1 MLKKSII
8 MNKNV
13 TVTANA
19 AGQVVNISKNNPEY
33 GYIRVAQS
41 RTSMEG
47 GWVRTRSLS
56 ALISGKVEEL
66 KALGL
71 TNGASLPG
79 KIVVSES
86 LTPFNE
92 DAPEKDYKVAGDTG
106 IVCSFEGTPICRKT
120 MYTDSIEATDTLIEH
135 DNREA
140 IQDAYN
146 AQKEAAAASPSEEA
160 NL

>member
-1 MLKKSII
+1 
-8 MNKNV
+8 MNKSV
-13 TVTANA
+13 TVTANE
-19 AGQVVNISKNNPEY
+19 AGQVINISKNNPEY

-56 ALISGKVEEL
+56 ALISGKVSEL
-66 KALGL
+66 KALNL
-71 TNGASLPG
+71 TNGIALPG

-92 DAPEKDYKVAGDTG
+92 ASPEKDYKIAGDTG

-120 MYTDSIEATDTLIEH
+120 MYTDSVEATDTLIEH
-135 DNREA
+135 DNREV

-146 AQKEAAAASPSEEA
+146 AQKAASVEVGASEEA

>member
-1 MLKKSII
+1 
-8 MNKNV
+8 MNKQV

-19 AGQVVNISKNNPEY
+19 AGQVVNISKNNPDY
-33 GYIRVAQS
+33 GYIRVSQA

-47 GWVRTRSLS
+47 GWVRTRTLS
-56 ALISGKVEEL
+56 ALISGKVDEL
-66 KALGL
+66 KSLGL

-92 DAPEKDYKVAGDTG
+92 DNPEKDYKVAGDTG
-106 IVCSFEGTPICRKT
+106 IICSFEGTPICRKT
-120 MYTDSIEATDTLIEH
+120 MYTDSVEATDTLIEH
-135 DNREA
+135 DNREV
-140 IQDAYN
+140 IQAAY
-146 AQKEAAAASPSEEA
+146 AESQKEEATSTSEEA